1 MQKNIFWFLA
11 GWITICIILISF
23 TVFNNTKKEN
33 LSDTHQIANA
43 YSELD
48 RVL

>member
-1 MQKNIFWFLA
+1 MQKNIFWFLSGA
-11 GWITICIILISF
+11 VTIFIILISF

-33 LSDTHQIANA
+33 LSDTYQIANA